1 LLFEFSHDFFV
12 DFKDKMKTAISEQVQ
27 KEQVSLGELFSK
39 FALLL
44 FALGTFL
51 LSLELMVGAFRLI
64 GEGRITEMLSGAANP
79 FVGLFVGLLS
89 TAIVQRSGLVTAMT
103 VVLVGADI
111 LSLHNAVPIVMGANI
126 GTTITCMIIS
136 MGHVTRKKEFRKAF
150 AGSVLH
156 VFFNLITA
164 IVLFPIEY
172 FWKGLTQLSW
182 FIVSFIES
190 SKELFSIDLFSFVRL
205 IQPLSDGIL
214 ALLDFWLWGA
224 VILAVLMLV
233 GSLKAFSILLKQ
245 LVVGKLFNR
254 VESIVFAT
262 DNKALFFGTITTA
275 LLQSSSFV
283 TSFIVTL
290 VASNRFS
297 LKKAFPFIMGA
308 NIGTTITALLAS
320 IGKPQIALTLAMV
333 HVLFNLV
340 GVLLLYPIGAVRNG
354 LVEGARRIGRASV
367 QQRLLGFVYVVLVF
381 FIIPFLLIFFT
392 SRA

>member
-1 LLFEFSHDFFV
+1 
-12 DFKDKMKTAISEQVQ
+12 MKTAVSEQLQ
-27 KEQVSLGELFSK
+27 KGEVSIREIFLK
-39 FALLL
+39 AALLL
-44 FALGTFL
+44 FALFIFL
-51 LSLELMVGAFRLI
+51 LALELMVGALKLI

-111 LSLHNAVPIVMGANI
+111 LSLNNAVPIVMGANI

-156 VFFNLITA
+156 VFFNVITA
-164 IVLFPIEY
+164 LVLFPIEY
-172 FWKGLTQLSW
+172 FWAGLTKLSW

-190 SKELFSIDLFSFVRL
+190 SKGLFSIDLFSFVRV
-205 IQPLSDGIL
+205 IQPISDG
-214 ALLDFWLWGA
+214 LLTIFDFWLWGA
-224 VILAVLMLV
+224 VILALLMLV
-233 GSLKAFSILLKQ
+233 GSLKAFSVLLKQ
-245 LVVGKLFNR
+245 LLVGKLFNR
-254 VESIVFAT
+254 VESVVFAT
-262 DNKALFFGTITTA
+262 DNKALLFGTVTTA

-297 LKKAFPFIMGA
+297 LKKAFPFIMGV

-340 GVLLLYPIGAVRNG
+340 GVLLLYPIGAIRNG
-354 LVEGARRIGRASV
+354 LVEAARRIGRASV
-367 QQRLLGFVYVVLVF
+367 QQRLLGFVYVLLVF

-392 SRA
+392 NRA